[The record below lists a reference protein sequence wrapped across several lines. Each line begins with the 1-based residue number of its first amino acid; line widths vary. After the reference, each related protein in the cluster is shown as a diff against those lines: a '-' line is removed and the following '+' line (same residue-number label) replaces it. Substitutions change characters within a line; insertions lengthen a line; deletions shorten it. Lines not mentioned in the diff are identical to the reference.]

1 MIISLLGSRIV
12 GIQIILKRYGV
23 DTRNKLSFLNKTSKR
38 GKSLSIDLR
47 SDLKTLITHILKD
60 IDYDSLSNT
69 QKLKLLDIALKHT
82 LPKLSIEKQITVKEP
97 PREFQINIIGD
108 KGEVLET
115 HNNVLD
121 ENFNFSNM
129 AGGNSSK

>member
-1 MIISLLGSRIV
+1 MGFNSETASEAGKI
-12 GIQIILKRYGV
+12 
-23 DTRNKLSFLNKTSKR
+23 SKR
-38 GKSLSIDLR
+38 GKSLNIDLR
-47 SDLKTLITHILKD
+47 NDLKTLITHILKD
-60 IDYDSLSNT
+60 LDYITLNNS
-69 QKLKLLDIALKHT
+69 QKLKLLDIALKHS
-82 LPKLSIEKQITVKEP
+82 LPKQSIEQHINEEP

-108 KGEVLET
+108 NGEVLET

>member
-1 MIISLLGSRIV
+1 MGFNSTTGSEAGKI
-12 GIQIILKRYGV
+12 
-23 DTRNKLSFLNKTSKR
+23 SKR
-38 GKSLSIDLR
+38 GKTLNIDLR

-60 IDYDSLSNT
+60 IDYNTLSNT

-82 LPKLSIEKQITVKEP
+82 LPKLSIEKHINEES
-97 PREFQINIIGD
+97 PREFQIHIIGD
-108 KGEVLET
+108 NGEVLET

>member
-1 MIISLLGSRIV
+1 LFNECISIV
-12 GIQIILKRYGV
+12 SIKWSAKSFNLF
-23 DTRNKLSFLNKTSKR
+23 LS
-38 GKSLSIDLR
+38 SLP
-47 SDLKTLITHILKD
+47 TL
-60 IDYDSLSNT
+60 S
-69 QKLKLLDIALKHT
+69 
-82 LPKLSIEKQITVKEP
+82 LPKLSIEKHINEEP

-108 KGEVLET
+108 NGEVLET